1 MIYAK
6 SVENHPI
13 TSDEIF
19 EQILN
24 RIIQLRLEPGQLI
37 SENQMSAEYG
47 VSRSVIRTAFTR
59 LKQLGFIEIYPQR
72 GTYVSL
78 MDLSHIADLLTLRT
92 AVEKEVLYEIFA
104 DRGETERRQMVE
116 RLEKNLQEQEKYRD
130 EADYFGRFSDLDADF
145 HKIMIDSVGRSAMM
159 RMLDSLMLHLSRWR
173 NFDVAF
179 DNRVP
184 QLIEEHK
191 KIVAAIRE
199 GNIQKA
205 QECMGEHLETITAIA
220 DRATAKYPTY
230 FKNG

>member
-6 SVENHPI
+6 SGENHPI

-47 VSRSVIRTAFTR
+47 VSRSVIRIAFTR
-59 LKQLGFIEIYPQR
+59 LRQLGFIEIYPQR

-92 AVEKEVLYEIFA
+92 AVEKEVLYEIF
-104 DRGETERRQMVE
+104 TELREAERSQMLE
-116 RLEKNLQEQEKYRD
+116 RLRENLKEQEKYRD
-130 EADYFGRFSDLDADF
+130 ESDYFGRFAELDAEF

-159 RMLDSLMLHLSRWR
+159 RMLDNLMLHLSRWR

-179 DNRVP
+179 DNRVS
-184 QLIEEHK
+184 QLVEEHK
-191 KIVAAIRE
+191 KVFEAIEE
-199 GNIQKA
+199 GDIQKA
-205 QECMGEHLETITAIA
+205 QERMGDHLETITAIA
-220 DRATAKYPTY
+220 DRAMAVYPTY

>member
-6 SVENHPI
+6 SGENHPI

-59 LKQLGFIEIYPQR
+59 LRQLGFIEIYPQR

-78 MDLSHIADLLTLRT
+78 MDLSHIADLLMLRT
-92 AVEKEVLYEIFA
+92 AVEKEVLYEIFTEL
-104 DRGETERRQMVE
+104 GEAERSQMLE
-116 RLEKNLQEQEKYRD
+116 RLRENLKEQEKYRD
-130 EADYFGRFSDLDADF
+130 EEDYFGRFPELDAEF
-145 HKIMIDSVGRSAMM
+145 HKIMIDSVNRSAMM
-159 RMLDSLMLHLSRWR
+159 QMLDSLMLHLSRWR

-184 QLIEEHK
+184 QLIAEHK
-191 KIVAAIRE
+191 KIFEAIEE
-199 GNIQKA
+199 GDIQKA
-205 QECMGEHLETITAIA
+205 QDRMREHLETITAIA
-220 DRATAKYPTY
+220 DWATTKYPTY

>member
-6 SVENHPI
+6 SGENHPI

-47 VSRSVIRTAFTR
+47 VSRSVIRTA
-59 LKQLGFIEIYPQR
+59 
-72 GTYVSL
+72 
-78 MDLSHIADLLTLRT
+78 
-92 AVEKEVLYEIFA
+92 VEKEVLYEIFTEL
-104 DRGETERRQMVE
+104 GEAKRSQM
-116 RLEKNLQEQEKYRD
+116 LEHLKENLKEQEKYRD
-130 EADYFGRFSDLDADF
+130 EADYFGRFPELDAEF
-145 HKIMIDSVGRSAMM
+145 HKIMIDSVNRSAMM

-184 QLIEEHK
+184 QLIAEHK
-191 KIVAAIRE
+191 KIFEAIAE
-199 GNIQKA
+199 GDIQKA
-205 QECMGEHLETITAIA
+205 QDRMGKHLETITAIA
-220 DRATAKYPTY
+220 DRAMAKYPTY

>member
-104 DRGETERRQMVE
+104 DLGEAERRQMVE
-116 RLEKNLQEQEKYRD
+116 RLEKNWRKLIQPEDTIVLAGDISWAMRLTEIWMQI
-130 EADYFGRFSDLDADF
+130 S
-145 HKIMIDSVGRSAMM
+145 IRS
-159 RMLDSLMLHLSRWR
+159 
-173 NFDVAF
+173 
-179 DNRVP
+179 
-184 QLIEEHK
+184 
-191 KIVAAIRE
+191 
-199 GNIQKA
+199 
-205 QECMGEHLETITAIA
+205 
-220 DRATAKYPTY
+220 
-230 FKNG
+230 

>member
-6 SVENHPI
+6 SGENHPI

-47 VSRSVIRTAFTR
+47 VSRSVIRIAFTR
-59 LKQLGFIEIYPQR
+59 LRQLGFIEIYPQR

-92 AVEKEVLYEIFA
+92 AVEKEVLYEIF
-104 DRGETERRQMVE
+104 TELREAERSQMLE
-116 RLEKNLQEQEKYRD
+116 RLRENLKEQEKYRD
-130 EADYFGRFSDLDADF
+130 ESDYFGRFAELDAEF

-159 RMLDSLMLHLSRWR
+159 RMLDNLMLHLSRWR

-179 DNRVP
+179 DNRVS
-184 QLIEEHK
+184 QLVEEHK
-191 KIVAAIRE
+191 KVFEAIEE
-199 GNIQKA
+199 GDIQKA
-205 QECMGEHLETITAIA
+205 QERMGDHLETITAIA
-220 DRATAKYPTY
+220 DRAMVVYPTY